1 MRANYPHVHKF
12 AFQVVK
18 ELNGLF
24 SFPFLNNFD
33 PIFTSKPMS
42 EEENT
47 QYINLK
53 PDHLPVPIVAI
64 GGSAGGQ
71 QAVTELLQHLPVH
84 TGLAFVYIQH
94 LSPDYDSQL
103 DKILAGT
110 TPMTVLEA
118 APLMP
123 VQANHLY
130 IIPPNK
136 DMEIVDGVLV
146 LTPRKPRPHIHMPID
161 QFFIS
166 LAQRQKDGAIGIVL
180 SGMASDGTLGLRAI
194 KVAGGVTFA
203 QDETALYSAM
213 PQSAITEGVVDMVLS
228 PKEIAEEITRLGK
241 HADIFQ
247 LTNEAEESAQDQM
260 ADKDLDKVLSFVK
273 SAVGVDFGR
282 YKKTTIRRRIIRRM
296 LLYKIETVQEYI
308 VYLKQHPTEATILY
322 NDLLI
327 NVTAFFRDEQTMDYL
342 RKEILPAIIKSK
354 PTGETVRLWV
364 AACSTGQEAYSLAML
379 IMEILGDRAASVPV
393 QIFATDLSETAI
405 AKARLGIYARSE
417 VKEISRRRLDRFFT
431 KIDDHYRINKPV
443 RDLCV
448 FAPHNLLSDPP
459 FSRLDLVSC
468 RNLLIYLDE
477 VLQKK
482 ALATFHY
489 ALNPDGILVLGKSEA
504 VGSSPSHFSQIQKA
518 YKVFARKN
526 NTLAKIPSDMTIRKS
541 VVALERKDLPKTSEM
556 PPVSDLDKLV
566 DSWLLTNHVPA
577 SVVVDQDME
586 ILQFRGSTGLF
597 LEHATGKASLNLSK
611 MARPSLVFELRN
623 IIHKARKT
631 SQSASKT
638 GLEVIMNDK
647 VHYVEIKAVPITS
660 PANQQLF
667 LILFEELKDYELR
680 SGAGGG
686 ITDKQNLLLE
696 AELTA
701 LRQDMH
707 SIIEEQEASN
717 EELQSANEE
726 IVSSNEELQSI
737 NEELETS
744 KEEIESA
751 NEELQT
757 INQELQ
763 IRNDQL
769 TESYEYSE
777 AILSTISEATL
788 VLNKDLRIKNA
799 NKAFY
804 RVFKTA
810 PQQTEESMLFEVG
823 NGQLDFVGFREV
835 MQNVISRDA
844 SVQGF
849 EVNIKLGETE
859 GRTMLIHARKVI
871 LHQKH
876 TILLVFEDITEHRK
890 AQKLLEE
897 RQQWFKELVDNA
909 TAFIWVA
916 QVDGQVNFFN
926 RAWLDFTGQ
935 SFDKDKRDGFLEIIH
950 PEDRAAY
957 RLAASNGLAEGTPY
971 TIEYRLRRRDG
982 EYRWVQESTKPML
995 SDAGRITG
1003 YIGTCTDIH
1012 LQKTLTE
1019 QLKTHVEER
1028 TQELRNANAGLE
1040 TVNTELKKTA
1050 ENLQAV
1056 LDSSPA
1062 SIGFFKSITD
1072 DPSAQPDFTLAVCNQ
1087 KFAAHLD
1094 QHAAALIGK
1103 KASELYDSEQVMHM
1117 LDVLRGDHGYY
1128 EEIYLEQDQKWL
1140 GVSITRHDYGIAT
1153 TELDISPL
1161 KQGQVEHDGLMR
1173 QLEGSYEMIGALS
1186 VMKEYVQHR
1195 GSFLRSAFHDLRG
1208 SFGII
1213 SGAATMLNIMDTE
1226 EDRARILDMIQRN
1239 LSQVAQMMNQLLD
1252 YTRLESGQEVV
1263 ELSKFDVSQM
1273 LTELCE
1279 ASKTI
1284 ADRKNLSIIFD
1295 GTDGILVE
1303 SDPVKVRRIAQNLI
1317 LNALKYTT
1325 DGNVTVGWEYLTS
1338 STDFPDGA
1346 WQIRVTDTGPG
1357 IPQPLL
1363 DKLTIAEAE
1372 DTPDMP
1378 AEAGAGGPNTG
1389 EGIGLFIVKRLCEML
1404 RANMDIQSIPQK
1416 GTTFQIVFPA
1426 SYH

>member
-1 MRANYPHVHKF
+1 
-12 AFQVVK
+12 
-18 ELNGLF
+18 
-24 SFPFLNNFD
+24 
-33 PIFTSKPMS
+33 MS

-47 QYINLK
+47 PFVNLK

-71 QAVTELLQHLPVH
+71 QAVTELLQHLPAH

-103 DKILAGT
+103 DKILANA

-123 VQANHLY
+123 VQADHLY

-136 DMEIVDGVLV
+136 DMEIVDGVLI

-166 LAQRQKDGAIGIVL
+166 LAERQKDGAMGIVL

-194 KVAGGVTFA
+194 KVAGGITFA
-203 QDETALYSAM
+203 QDETALYNAM

-228 PKEIAEEITRLGK
+228 PTEMAQEITRLSK

-247 LTNEAEESAQDQM
+247 LTNETEESAEVDM

-342 RKEILPAIIKSK
+342 KKEVLPKLIKSK
-354 PTGETVRLWV
+354 PVGETIRLWV
-364 AACSTGQEAYSLAML
+364 AACSTGQEAYSLAMI

-405 AKARLGIYARSE
+405 AKARIGIYARSE

-504 VGSSPSHFSQIQKA
+504 IGSSPSHFSQMEKA
-518 YKVFARKN
+518 FKVFARKN

-541 VVALERKDLPKTSEM
+541 VVALERKDLAKVIETA
-556 PPVSDLDKLV
+556 PVSDLDKLV

-623 IIHKARKT
+623 IVHKARKT
-631 SQSASKT
+631 SQLASKA
-638 GLEVIMNDK
+638 GLEVIVNDK
-647 VHYVEIKAVPITS
+647 IHYVEIKAVPITN

-667 LILFEELKDYELR
+667 LILFEEIKDYALR
-680 SGAGGG
+680 SETSGGG
-686 ITDKQNLLLE
+686 TSKQHLLLE

-788 VLNKDLRIKNA
+788 VLDRELRIKNA

-804 RVFKTA
+804 RIFRTA

-823 NGQLDFVGFREV
+823 DGQLDFAGFREV

-849 EVNIKLGETE
+849 EVNIKLGESE
-859 GRTMLIHARKVI
+859 ERIMLIHARKVI
-871 LHQKH
+871 LHQKL
-876 TILLVFEDITEHRK
+876 TILLVFEDITEHRR
-890 AQKLLEE
+890 AQELLQE

-916 QVDGQVNFFN
+916 QMNGQVNFFN
-926 RAWLDFTGQ
+926 KAWLDFTGQ
-935 SFDKDKRDGFLEIIH
+935 SFDKDKGHTFLEIIH
-950 PEDRAAY
+950 PEDRAVY
-957 RLAASNGLAEGTPY
+957 HQAASAGIASGTPY
-971 TIEYRLRRRDG
+971 SIEYRLRRRDG
-982 EYRWVQESTKPML
+982 EYRWVLENTKPML
-995 SDAGRITG
+995 SGSGKVTG

-1012 LQKTLTE
+1012 LQKTLTQ
-1019 QLKTHVEER
+1019 QLKSHVEER

-1040 TVNTELKKTA
+1040 TANAELTKTA

-1062 SIGFFKSITD
+1062 SIGFFKSAADRASDET
-1072 DPSAQPDFTLAVCNQ
+1072 DFTLAVCNQ

-1094 QHAAALIGK
+1094 EDATALIGK
-1103 KASELYDSEQVMHM
+1103 KASELYPPEQVAHM
-1117 LDVLRGDHGYY
+1117 LDVLRGDQGYY
-1128 EEIYLEQDQKWL
+1128 EEIYVEQERKWL
-1140 GVSITRHDYGIAT
+1140 GVSITPHEHGIAIT
-1153 TELDISPL
+1153 QLDISPL
-1161 KQGQVEHDGLMR
+1161 KQGQVEQDELMR
-1173 QLEGSYEMIGALS
+1173 QLEGSYEMIGSLS

-1213 SGAATMLNIMDTE
+1213 SGAATVLNIMDTE
-1226 EDRARILDMIQRN
+1226 EDRARTLDMIQRN

-1252 YTRLESGQEVV
+1252 YSRLESGQEVV

-1284 ADRKNLSIIFD
+1284 ADRKNLSITFN
-1295 GTDGILVE
+1295 GTESILVE

-1317 LNALKYTT
+1317 LNALKYTS
-1325 DGNVTVGWEYLTS
+1325 DGNVSVEWQHLPPSAG
-1338 STDFPDGA
+1338 FPDGA

-1357 IPQPLL
+1357 IPQTLL
-1363 DKLTIAEAE
+1363 DQLTS
-1372 DTPDMP
+1372 P
-1378 AEAGAGGPNTG
+1378 EAGEAIDQHAEPGANGLNAG

-1404 RANMDIQSIPQK
+1404 RADMNIESVPKK
-1416 GTTFQIVFPA
+1416 GTTFHIVFPA